1 MLAVE
6 RKNRILSIL
15 QEEKKV
21 VVGSLA
27 KQFDVSEETIRRD
40 LEKLEHEG
48 LVVKAY
54 GGAVLNEN
62 MQSDL
67 PLSVRK
73 RTNVVGKQKIAE
85 LVSEMITDGMSIMLD
100 SSSTALFIAKR
111 IKDRKNLTVITN
123 SLEILIELKDAEN
136 MKIFSSGG
144 LLGEDS
150 LALVGSQAD
159 KMIAGFHVDCAII
172 SCKGFDI
179 NKGFTDSHDMHASTK
194 RTMLENC
201 DKRILAVDSSKFN
214 KISFNVV
221 GNLNDIDV
229 IATDV
234 KPPEQWLDKF
244 SQNGVECIYPEE
256 SYED

>member
-6 RKNRILSIL
+6 RKNRIITIL

-21 VVGSLA
+21 VVSELA
-27 KQFDVSEETIRRD
+27 TLFDVSEETIRRD

-48 LVVKAY
+48 IVVKAY

-73 RTNVVGKQKIAE
+73 RTNVIGKQKIAE
-85 LVSEMITDGMSIMLD
+85 ILSERITDGMSLMLD

-111 IKDRKNLTVITN
+111 IKDRQNMTIITN
-123 SLEILIELKDAEN
+123 SLEILIELKDLKN
-136 MKIFSSGG
+136 WKIFSSGG

-159 KMIAGFHVDCAII
+159 KMISGFHVDMAIV

-179 NKGFTDSHDMHASTK
+179 TKGFSDSHDMHASTK
-194 RTMLENC
+194 RAMLENC
-201 DKRILAVDSSKFN
+201 DKRVLAVDSSKFN
-214 KISFNVV
+214 RISFNVV
-221 GNLNDIDV
+221 GTLNNIDV

-234 KPPEQWLDKF
+234 QPSKEWLDKF
-244 SQNGVECIYPEE
+244 EQNGVECLWPKE
-256 SYED
+256 SYEN